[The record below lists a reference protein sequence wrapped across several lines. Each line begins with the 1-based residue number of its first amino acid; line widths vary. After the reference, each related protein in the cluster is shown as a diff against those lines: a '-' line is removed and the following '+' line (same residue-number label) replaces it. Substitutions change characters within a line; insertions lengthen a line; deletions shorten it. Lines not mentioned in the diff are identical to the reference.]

1 MDTNKFQE
9 ALVKSENLVIALS
22 PNPTFDEVAGGL
34 ALYLSLSGFGKKV
47 NIFCPSPML
56 VEFNKLVG
64 VDRVTKE
71 IGDKNL
77 TITLRDYLAQNIE
90 RVAYNING
98 GQMELTIIPKSQ
110 IAAPNPD
117 QVISTLGGMNADT
130 VILVGVENQEEL
142 IPEIASELAKVPQ
155 QILILQ
161 NYRPGVLERKVGVV
175 EIVDPNV
182 SCISEVVGL
191 LLSEG
196 NLPISEDIATNLL
209 MGITYS
215 TQNYTSNRVRPET
228 FELSAK
234 LARITRL
241 PARQGSQA
249 STAHVV
255 PPPEEEQS
263 NENKA
268 PEDWLAPKVYKGST
282 LP

>member
-9 ALVKSENLVIALS
+9 AIVKAENLVIAIPS
-22 PNPTFDEVAGGL
+22 NPTFDEVAGGS
-34 ALYLSLSGFGKKV
+34 ALYLSLESFGKKV

-71 IGDKNL
+71 VGDKNL
-77 TITLRDYLAQNIE
+77 TITLRDYPAQNIE

-110 IAAPNPD
+110 ISAPNPN

-142 IPEIASELAKVPQ
+142 GEEIASELNKVPQ

-161 NYRPGVLERKVGVV
+161 NYRPGVLERRVGVL
-175 EIVDPNV
+175 EMVDPNV
-182 SCISEVVGL
+182 SCISEAVGL
-191 LLSEG
+191 LLLES
-196 NLPISEDIATNLL
+196 NLPISEDTATNLL

-215 TQNYTSNRVRPET
+215 TQNFTSNRVRPET

-234 LARITRL
+234 LSRIR
-241 PARQGSQA
+241 SQA
-249 STAHVV
+249 PTAPVV
-255 PPPEEEQS
+255 PLPEEEKPS
-263 NENKA
+263 ENKA